1 MKLVHISDIHIHP
14 QPILGY
20 DPIANFQACMEHVSA
35 HNDDA
40 DLVIISGDLTH
51 HGHPDSYAQLAD
63 MLASWNHSP
72 ALLMMGN
79 HDNRENFLAAFPQVK
94 TDRDGYV
101 QYRHDTELGRF
112 LLLDTAEAGTHAGH
126 YCEKRQK
133 WLRDELQQAESD
145 GVPVYIVMHHNPVA
159 VGIPNADDIGLM
171 DGEAFREILK
181 SHRANIRHIFFG
193 HCHYVLSG
201 SVCGIPVSA
210 PRSTS
215 HPCVPDF
222 SGIDRMGYGDLTP
235 TYNICLLEEES
246 TVVHS
251 IDFLK
256 QDSIVWMH
264 TNADGWVSDGTN
276 KS

>member
-14 QPILGY
+14 QAILGY

-51 HGHPDSYAQLAD
+51 HGQPDSYARLAQ
-63 MLASWNHSP
+63 MLVGWNHTP
-72 ALLMMGN
+72 LLMMGN
-79 HDNRENFLAAFPQVK
+79 HDNRQNFLQAFSQTP
-94 TDRDGYV
+94 TDADGYV
-101 QYRHDTELGRF
+101 QYRHDTPQGRF
-112 LLLDTAEAGTHAGH
+112 ILLDTAEAGTHAGH
-126 YCEKRQK
+126 YRADRQA
-133 WLRDELQQAESD
+133 WLRNELQQARLD
-145 GVPVYIVMHHNPVA
+145 DVAVYLVMHHNPVV

-171 DGEAFREILK
+171 EGEAFRKILTDHK
-181 SHRANIRHIFFG
+181 SDIRHIFFG

-201 SVCGIPVSA
+201 SVCGIAFSA

-235 TYNICLLEEES
+235 TYDICLLDEHS

-251 IDFLK
+251 IEFLK
-256 QDSIVWMH
+256 QDSIVWKH
-264 TNADGWVSDGTN
+264 TNADGWVKDGTS
-276 KS
+276 KT